1 MDQPKL
7 PYVVFSRVDSPSLW
21 VRFSIPGQGQKRICL
36 KTDNEEDA
44 KRRAEIEYQRALWS
58 AEQGTLPGRTSFD
71 KVARQYL
78 ESASLEA
85 GSNPSKLS
93 KVAADRGVLDR
104 YMVPFFGR
112 SPITAI
118 SVPKLHSYMEWR
130 RSYWTSGPGA
140 EEKHIAYERKGRRV
154 IRPAQHIEA
163 TLSTLRREAVTL
175 PLRPNPV

>member
-21 VRFSIPGQGQKRICL
+21 VRFSIPSQGQKRICL

-44 KRRAEIEYQRALWS
+44 KRHPEIEYQRAFGAPS
-58 AEQGTLPGRTSFD
+58 QGTLPGRTSFD

-85 GSNPSKLS
+85 SSNPSKLS
-93 KVAADRGVLDR
+93 KVAADRGVLDF

-112 SPITAI
+112 SLCSSWRLI
-118 SVPKLHSYMEWR
+118 SP
-130 RSYWTSGPGA
+130 T
-140 EEKHIAYERKGRRV
+140 
-154 IRPAQHIEA
+154 
-163 TLSTLRREAVTL
+163 
-175 PLRPNPV
+175 